1 MAGALHNSRA
11 FKLPNQDAVFAAIL
25 LGRTLGVGALQ
36 VLRGVHY
43 VDGKL
48 TLSAQFLVGLVLQS
62 NKATYFKCTECSD
75 ERASWKTHRKD
86 DPDPEPQ
93 VESFSVA
100 DAQRAQ
106 LWGKNN
112 WKTYPRQMLQWR
124 AAVNLARRAYPDV
137 VGGLY
142 TPDELGDDSV
152 ITMHG
157 AA

>member
-1 MAGALHNSRA
+1 
-11 FKLPNQDAVFAAIL
+11 
-25 LGRTLGVGALQ
+25 
-36 VLRGVHY
+36 
-43 VDGKL
+43 
-48 TLSAQFLVGLVLQS
+48 VLQS
-62 NKATYFKCTECSD
+62 GKATYFKCTECSD

-112 WKTYPRQMLQWR
+112 WKTYPRQVLQWR

-152 ITMHG
+152 ITMQG